1 MDMLTKIGL
10 IELFVKLRDKN
21 FINDGAFVILKEL
34 LFSEKAVKS
43 IGSYEFLIVDL
54 KDEFIL
60 DYVDDFTNS
69 GIVEYYDVKHDS
81 CVIKL
86 NPKEIKA
93 LFKEYG
99 IKTGMMTRLKNLFNG
114 RNVLISNTYVV
125 LRELFKGAKVK
136 PVYYRYASIMMIF
149 LKHNF
154 DPNIR
159 TVITDEMAKDKYG
172 LKNARVLYSYLIP
185 KMNNALKAVG
195 YKIISKKS
203 KEKDRLILRIAR
215 T

>member
-1 MDMLTKIGL
+1 MDMLTKLGL
-10 IELFVKLRDKN
+10 IELFVKLREKKIID
-21 FINDGAFVILKEL
+21 DGAFVILKEL

-54 KDEFIL
+54 EDEFIL

-69 GIVEYYDVKHDS
+69 GIVEYYDVKHDV

-99 IKTGMMTRLKNLFNG
+99 IKTGIMARIKNLFNG
-114 RNVLISNTYVV
+114 RNVVASNAYIV
-125 LRELFKGAKVK
+125 LQGLFKGTKIK

-149 LKHNF
+149 LKYDF

-159 TVITDEMAKDKYG
+159 TVITDEIARDKYG
-172 LKNARVLYSYLIP
+172 LKNAAVLYSYLIP

-195 YKIISKKS
+195 YKIISKKN
-203 KEKDRLILRIAR
+203 KEKDRIVLRIVKI
-215 T
+215 